1 MDLTK
6 LALLTALAGTILLI
20 ILSKSLEPKE
30 ISISEINEKMIDEYV
45 KISGNV
51 TSAKTYSS
59 LTVFTLKDE
68 TDEIKVASYK
78 EFNISG
84 NVEVIGKVQE
94 YKGILE
100 IEAEK
105 IQSKS

>member
-6 LALLTALAGTILLI
+6 LALLTALAGTVLLI
-20 ILSKSLEPKE
+20 ILSKSLEPKQT
-30 ISISEINEKMIDEYV
+30 SISDISEKMIDEYV
-45 KISGNV
+45 KISGEATN
-51 TSAKTYSS
+51 AKASS
-59 LTVFTLKDE
+59 SSTVFTVNDG
-68 TDEIKVASYK
+68 TDKIKVIAYK
-78 EFNISG
+78 DLNISG

-105 IQSKS
+105 IQQS